1 MEGVLIFLAI
11 IFLLL
16 FIDLFVLHKED
27 KVISLNNALWAS
39 GFYILIACIFGAWLW
54 YHFGSDYGMTF
65 FAGYLIEKSLSID
78 NIFVIAAIF
87 ANLKIQDKYQHK
99 VLFWGI
105 ITAILLRGIMIYL
118 GLAIV
123 TKFAWVLYLFAIFL
137 IFMGAQMFF
146 TEDNQTAKKIKILSK
161 LDKYIRIDHDYDG
174 HQFFLYKNH
183 KLYITRLLV
192 ALIAVEFIDILFAV
206 DSIPAI
212 FSITTDVYIVY
223 TSNIF
228 AILGMRSLYFALSYV
243 HNNFVYVKYGIAT
256 TLCFIGIKVLLS
268 HTEYAINFMYT
279 FYFIV
284 FAIGS
289 SVVLSIYKKH

>member
-1 MEGVLIFLAI
+1 MEGLVIFLAI

-16 FIDLFVLHKED
+16 FLDLFVLHKKDEI
-27 KVISLNNALWAS
+27 ISLNSGLWSS
-39 GFYILIACIFGAWLW
+39 GFYILISCIFGSWLW

-65 FAGYLIEKSLSID
+65 FAGYLIEKSLSLD

-87 ANLKIQDKYQHK
+87 AHFKIQDKYQHK

-105 ITAILLRGIMIYL
+105 LTAILLRGIMIYL

-123 TKFAWVLYLFAIFL
+123 TNFSWVLYLFALFL
-137 IFMGAQMFF
+137 IFMGLQMFLV
-146 TEDNQTAKKIKILSK
+146 EDKNASKKIKILSK
-161 LDKYIRIDHDYDG
+161 LDKYIPIDHLYDG
-174 HQFFLYKNH
+174 HKFFLYKNN
-183 KLYITRLLV
+183 KLYITRLLIS
-192 ALIAVEFIDILFAV
+192 LIAVEFIDILFAV

-243 HNNFVYVKYGIAT
+243 HNNFVYVKYGIAAA
-256 TLCFIGIKVLLS
+256 LCFIGIKVLLS
-268 HTEYAINFMYT
+268 HTEYAINFIYT

-284 FAIGS
+284 SAIGL